1 VSDSGPETQGATV
14 RTVTAEP
21 VPRTHPSAGTLRAVV
36 GDAPTEALVLAAAV
50 PFLFLHATYQPTL
63 SIGAGSTSIDVTLA
77 DVAIAATL
85 AAAIARATRDG
96 WEPLRRARWLLIF
109 ASALVVVGAFSLA
122 TPALL
127 GEDYDIGVHAIS
139 VAKFAWY
146 ASLLPA
152 TVLLVRSVRDA
163 VPLLRIIVAW
173 SVAATAVGLLQFLG
187 VLAEFEGK
195 RPGQR
200 EPSFVGIHDLAALS
214 GAALVIGAVG
224 FAFGDGRPV
233 GHRWSSVALAT
244 GALGVVL
251 SGAMTAVLGL
261 WLAVAAVLLGARAVR
276 VLRARRALA
285 LLAVVALVTAGTAA
299 MRADT
304 IERFAE
310 FIGLRDRTEQ
320 TGVESYAHRTLL
332 AYIGGRIWLDH
343 PITGVGWQASSEEWA
358 YGPFLEDARARF
370 PNEPEQAFPA
380 PDRPWG
386 IQLLYLQVAADLG
399 VAGVAAL
406 IALVVAGIAT
416 GIRGIRSS
424 PVALV
429 GLGWLLV
436 AAGVWAGI
444 GLVPGLPLGALT
456 WLAFGLVTVR
466 D

>member
-1 VSDSGPETQGATV
+1 
-14 RTVTAEP
+14 VTAEP
-21 VPRTHPSAGTLRAVV
+21 VPRTHPSAATLRALV

-77 DVAIAATL
+77 DAAIAVTL
-85 AAAIARATRDG
+85 VAAVARATREG
-96 WEPLRRARWLLIF
+96 WEPLRRARWLLLSG
-109 ASALVVVGAFSLA
+109 AALVVVGAVSLA
-122 TPALL
+122 TPSLL
-127 GEDYDIGVHAIS
+127 GEDYDVGVHAVS

-163 VPLLRIIVAW
+163 VPLLRAVVAW
-173 SVAATAVGLLQFLG
+173 SVAATGVGFLQFLG
-187 VLAEFEGK
+187 VVAEFEGK

-200 EPSFVGIHDLAALS
+200 EPSFVGIHDFAALS

-224 FAFGDGRPV
+224 LALGDGRPV
-233 GHRWSSVALAT
+233 GRRWSTVALAT

-261 WLAVAAVLLGARAVR
+261 WLAVGAVLLGALTLG
-276 VLRARRALA
+276 VLRMRRALA
-285 LLAVVALVTAGTAA
+285 LLGVVVVVTAGTAA

-320 TGVESYAHRTLL
+320 AGVESYAHRTLL

-343 PITGVGWQASSEEWA
+343 PISGVGWQASSEEWA

-406 IALVVAGIAT
+406 IALVAAGIAA
-416 GIRGIRSS
+416 GIRGVRSS
-424 PVALV
+424 PVPLL

>member
-1 VSDSGPETQGATV
+1 
-14 RTVTAEP
+14 VTAEP
-21 VPRTHPSAGTLRAVV
+21 VPRTHPSAGTVRALV
-36 GDAPTEALVLAAAV
+36 GDAPVEALVLAAAV
-50 PFLFLHATYQPTL
+50 PFLFLHATYLPSL
-63 SIGAGSTSIDVTLA
+63 SVGAGSTSIDVTLA
-77 DVAIAATL
+77 DVAIAAAL
-85 AAAIARATRDG
+85 VAAVRRAAREG
-96 WEPLRRARWLLIF
+96 WEPLRRARWVLVS
-109 ASALVVVGAFSLA
+109 AAALVLVGALSLA
-122 TPALL
+122 TPSLL
-127 GEDYDIGVHAIS
+127 GEDYDLGIHAIS

-146 ASLLPA
+146 ATLLPA

-163 VPLLRIIVAW
+163 IPLLRVVVAW

-200 EPSFVGIHDLAALS
+200 EPSFVGIHDFAALS
-214 GAALVIGAVG
+214 GAALVIGALGV
-224 FAFGDGRPV
+224 ALGDGRPV
-233 GHRWSSVALAT
+233 GRRWSWLALAT

-251 SGAMTAVLGL
+251 SGAMTAVIGV
-261 WLAVAAVLLGARAVR
+261 WLAVAALLIGAR
-276 VLRARRALA
+276 VLRQLDTRRALA
-285 LLAVVALVTAGTAA
+285 LLGVTLLVTLGTAA

-332 AYIGGRIWLDH
+332 AYLGGRIWLDN
-343 PITGVGWQASSEEWA
+343 PITGVGWQASSQEWA
-358 YGPFLEDARARF
+358 YGPFLEDARERF

-386 IQLLYLQVAADLG
+386 IQMLYLQVAADLG

-406 IALVVAGIAT
+406 LALAATGIAA

-436 AAGVWAGI
+436 AVGVWTGI

-466 D
+466 E

>member
-1 VSDSGPETQGATV
+1 M
-14 RTVTAEP
+14 TAEP
-21 VPRTHPSAGTLRAVV
+21 VPRTHPSAGTLRALV

-77 DVAIAATL
+77 DVAIAVTL
-85 AAAIARATRDG
+85 VAAIARATREG
-96 WEPLRRARWLLIF
+96 WEPLRRARWLLLF
-109 ASALVVVGAFSLA
+109 AAALVVVGAVSLA
-122 TPALL
+122 TPSFL
-127 GEDYDIGVHAIS
+127 GEDYDVGVHAVS

-146 ASLLPA
+146 ALLLPA
-152 TVLLVRSVRDA
+152 TALLVRSVRDA
-163 VPLLRIIVAW
+163 VPLLRAVVAW
-173 SVAATAVGLLQFLG
+173 SVAATGVGLLQFLG
-187 VLAEFEGK
+187 VVAEFEGK

-224 FAFGDGRPV
+224 VALGDGRPV
-233 GHRWSSVALAT
+233 GRRWSTVALAT

-261 WLAVAAVLLGARAVR
+261 WLAVAAVVIGARAVG
-276 VLRARRALA
+276 VLRTRRALA
-285 LLAVVALVTAGTAA
+285 LLGVVVVATAGTAA

-343 PITGVGWQASSEEWA
+343 PISGVGWQASSEEWA

-406 IALVVAGIAT
+406 IALVAAGITA
-416 GIRGIRSS
+416 GIRGVRSS
-424 PVALV
+424 PVPLV